1 MPDHPIELPEALKR
15 LPPLPQVLTRALE
28 LTRDDRS
35 RRSELAAVLALDE
48 AMTGYFLRM
57 VNSAYFGLPRRI
69 TSLDE
74 ALGYLGY
81 EAVEEAIFALSAS
94 KALTAP
100 VPSYMLEREMLWE
113 HSVAVAHGAD
123 WLANRAQVLPRSEA
137 YVAGLLHDVGKLGV
151 DLILNREPAW
161 QGAEA
166 EATDETSWPEIERQ
180 IVGHDHAELSAVIV
194 RSWNLPDR
202 IVEAVALHHDPSKAV
217 IDPRFASVIH
227 IADAAA
233 LMAGVGIGVDGLR
246 YPVSEFALQTL
257 DWDPSEIQLLI
268 GEMQVA
274 VERAKQ
280 ILHIRA

>member
-1 MPDHPIELPEALKR
+1 MPNQPIELPEALKR
-15 LPPLPQVLTRALE
+15 LPPLPQVLTKALE

-35 RRSELAAVLALDE
+35 RRSELVSVLALDE
-48 AMTGYFLRM
+48 GMTGYFLRM

-69 TSLDE
+69 SSLDE

-94 KALTAP
+94 KTLAAA
-100 VPSYMLEREMLWE
+100 VPSYLLEREMLWE
-113 HSVAVAHGAD
+113 HSVAVAHGSD
-123 WLANRAQVLPRSEA
+123 WLANRVQVLPRSEA

-161 QGAEA
+161 EEA
-166 EATDETSWPEIERQ
+166 ESEAADDITWPEIERQ
-180 IVGHDHAELSAVIV
+180 IVGHDHAELGAAIV
-194 RSWNLPDR
+194 SSWNLSER
-202 IVEAVALHHDPSKAV
+202 VVEAVALHHDPSKAV
-217 IDPRFASVIH
+217 VDPRFVSVIH

-233 LMAGVGIGVDGLR
+233 LMAGVGLGVDGLR
-246 YPVSEFALQTL
+246 YSISDFAVRVLE
-257 DWDPSEIQLLI
+257 WDAAEIQSLI

-280 ILHIRA
+280 ILRIRP

>member
-1 MPDHPIELPEALKR
+1 MPIQPVELPEALKR
-15 LPPLPQVLTRALE
+15 LPPLPQVLTKALE
-28 LTRDDRS
+28 LTRDERS
-35 RRSELAAVLALDE
+35 RRSELVSVLALDE
-48 AMTGYFLRM
+48 GMTGYFLRM

-94 KALTAP
+94 KTLAAA
-100 VPSYMLEREMLWE
+100 VPSYLLEREMLWE

-123 WLANRAQVLPRSEA
+123 WLANRVQVLPRSEA
-137 YVAGLLHDVGKLGV
+137 YVAGLLHDVGKLGM

-161 QGAEA
+161 DEA
-166 EATDETSWPEIERQ
+166 ESEATSDMAWPDIERQ
-180 IVGHDHAELSAVIV
+180 IVGHDHAELSAMIV

-202 IVEAVALHHDPSKAV
+202 VVEAVALHHDPSRAV
-217 IDPRFASVIH
+217 IDRRFVSVIH

-246 YPVSEFALQTL
+246 YPISEDAAQVLG
-257 DWDPSEIQLLI
+257 WDAAEIDVLM

-280 ILHIRA
+280 ILRLRA

>member
-1 MPDHPIELPEALKR
+1 MPNQPVELPEALKK
-15 LPPLPQVLTRALE
+15 LPPLPQVLTKALE
-28 LTRDDRS
+28 LTRNERS
-35 RRSELAAVLALDE
+35 RRSELVSVLALDE
-48 AMTGYFLRM
+48 GMTGFFLRM

-69 TSLDE
+69 SSLDE

-94 KALTAP
+94 KTLSAA

-123 WLANRAQVLPRSEA
+123 WLADRNDVLPRSEA

-151 DLILNREPAW
+151 DIIMNREPAW
-161 QGAEA
+161 EQAGDEVAEDSA
-166 EATDETSWPEIERQ
+166 WTDLERQ
-180 IVGHDHAELSAVIV
+180 LVGHDHAELSAAIV
-194 RSWNLPDR
+194 KSWNLSDR
-202 IVEAVALHHDPSKAV
+202 VVEAVALHHDPSRAV
-217 IDPRFASVIH
+217 IDPRFVSVVH

-233 LMAGVGIGVDGLR
+233 LMAGVGVGVDGLR
-246 YPVSEFALQTL
+246 YPVSEAAIATL
-257 DWDPSEIQLLI
+257 GWPPSEIDLLV

-280 ILHIRA
+280 ILRIRS